1 VQFSFEL
8 VGVGWARAEV
18 SGDSGDA
25 TLTASYLGDALGDL
39 LEAVGN
45 LLDGAESATCH
56 WEEEPGEF
64 RWKFVREDH
73 RVHLVVL
80 ALPDNLPPLPDEA
93 GSEVFRTDESL
104 TSIAASIAAGAQRVL
119 DDWGE
124 AGYLKRWVEA
134 PFPTAHLARVRNL
147 LNGR

>member
-1 VQFSFEL
+1 VQFSFQL

-18 SGDSGDA
+18 NGDSGDA

-39 LEAVGN
+39 LDAVGT

-64 RWKFVREDH
+64 RWKFVREGE

-80 ALPDNLPPLPDEA
+80 ALPDNLPPQPDESGA
-93 GSEVFRTDESL
+93 EVFRTDDSL
-104 TSIAASIAAGAQRVL
+104 TSIANTIADGAQRVL
-119 DDWGE
+119 DEWGE
-124 AGYLKRWVEA
+124 AGYLERWVEA
-134 PFPTAHLARVRNL
+134 PFPTAQLARVRKL
-147 LNGR
+147 LGVR